1 MNKELK
7 ETILNPIFKGN
18 PITVLVLGICSSL
31 AVTVEMKGALVM
43 ALSVTIVT
51 GLSSLVLSMMRN
63 TIPNRV
69 RIIVQLVVVA
79 LMVILVDQFLKA
91 YAYGIDKQ
99 LSVYIGL
106 IITNCIVMGRIEA
119 FALGNKPIPSL
130 LDGLANGV
138 GYGLILIVVA
148 FFRELFGSGTLLGF
162 LGLIVLFAVLRPDAF
177 ATAVNARNILEQV
190 AVLAIIAVV
199 QTVVMVVGDFDLSVG
214 TLAGLVGV
222 VTAQLLLGGTAPALA
237 VAAGLG
243 VGLAAGALNGLLVAY
258 LGLSAFIATLATMT
272 SFGGL
277 ALLVSGGT
285 TLFGLPPGFVA
296 LGQGR
301 VAGLPVP
308 VLVAAGVALVVWFA
322 LARTVP
328 GRLWYAVGG
337 NAEAARLSGV
347 NTRLVRF
354 GAFLVSGTGAAL
366 AGILLTARLASGHPT
381 AADAFMLSSIA
392 AVFLGMTLSRA
403 GVPTVGGT
411 AVGLGIV
418 GVLGNGL
425 NLLQVNSYVQQVL
438 TGAIIVA
445 AVSLSRLSRL
455 GRAA

>member
-106 IITNCIVMGRIEA
+106 IITNCTVMGRIEA

-148 FFRELFGSGTLLGF
+148 FFRELFGSGTLF
-162 LGLIVLFAVLRPDAF
+162 GLRIIPESFYAAGY
-177 ATAVNARNILEQV
+177 VNN
-190 AVLAIIAVV
+190 
-199 QTVVMVVGDFDLSVG
+199 
-214 TLAGLVGV
+214 GLV
-222 VTAQLLLGGTAPALA
+222 
-237 VAAGLG
+237 
-243 VGLAAGALNGLLVAY
+243 
-258 LGLSAFIATLATMT
+258 I
-272 SFGGL
+272 
-277 ALLVSGGT
+277 
-285 TLFGLPPGFVA
+285 LPPMA
-296 LGQGR
+296 L
-301 VAGLPVP
+301 
-308 VLVAAGVALVVWFA
+308 
-322 LARTVP
+322 
-328 GRLWYAVGG
+328 
-337 NAEAARLSGV
+337 
-347 NTRLVRF
+347 
-354 GAFLVSGTGAAL
+354 
-366 AGILLTARLASGHPT
+366 ILIGCIIWIQR
-381 AADAFMLSSIA
+381 SIQKD
-392 AVFLGMTLSRA
+392 
-403 GVPTVGGT
+403 
-411 AVGLGIV
+411 
-418 GVLGNGL
+418 
-425 NLLQVNSYVQQVL
+425 LQEK
-438 TGAIIVA
+438 
-445 AVSLSRLSRL
+445 
-455 GRAA
+455 

>member
-31 AVTVEMKGALVM
+31 AVTVELKGALVM

-148 FFRELFGSGTLLGF
+148 FFRELFGSGTLF
-162 LGLIVLFAVLRPDAF
+162 GLRIIPESFYAAGY
-177 ATAVNARNILEQV
+177 VNN
-190 AVLAIIAVV
+190 
-199 QTVVMVVGDFDLSVG
+199 
-214 TLAGLVGV
+214 GLV
-222 VTAQLLLGGTAPALA
+222 
-237 VAAGLG
+237 
-243 VGLAAGALNGLLVAY
+243 
-258 LGLSAFIATLATMT
+258 I
-272 SFGGL
+272 
-277 ALLVSGGT
+277 
-285 TLFGLPPGFVA
+285 LPPMA
-296 LGQGR
+296 L
-301 VAGLPVP
+301 
-308 VLVAAGVALVVWFA
+308 
-322 LARTVP
+322 
-328 GRLWYAVGG
+328 
-337 NAEAARLSGV
+337 
-347 NTRLVRF
+347 
-354 GAFLVSGTGAAL
+354 
-366 AGILLTARLASGHPT
+366 ILIGCIIWIQR
-381 AADAFMLSSIA
+381 SIQKD
-392 AVFLGMTLSRA
+392 
-403 GVPTVGGT
+403 
-411 AVGLGIV
+411 
-418 GVLGNGL
+418 
-425 NLLQVNSYVQQVL
+425 LQED
-438 TGAIIVA
+438 
-445 AVSLSRLSRL
+445 
-455 GRAA
+455 